1 MSDVASTSPPLL
13 TVRDLTIDYVVGG
26 RSTRALRGV
35 SFDVAD
41 GERVALVG
49 ESGSGKTTTANA
61 ILNLLGGNAE
71 VTGEVDFDG
80 GSLRGLTSKQWRAI
94 RGAKIGLVPQDP
106 AVSLDPVRRIG
117 DQVVDTLRLH
127 DLVPGASRRERAS
140 NARARA
146 LELVAST
153 GITRPEQRLD
163 QYPHE
168 LSGGMLQR
176 VLIAAALAAQPRLLI
191 ADEPTSALDVTV
203 QKRVL
208 DLLDD
213 QVQRLGAS
221 LLFVTHDLAVAA
233 DRADRVLV
241 FSNGEIVESG
251 TPEQILEAPTH
262 PYTKRLIAAAPR
274 FRAGAGAAIREL
286 PAAPERATVLEVRDV
301 RKQYRVGRGRHGEQV
316 AALDGVSL
324 DVRAGETVAL
334 VGESGSGKTT
344 LAKALVGITD
354 VDAGSMKFEGTELI
368 GLDAKAHRR
377 VRKALT
383 LVYQS
388 PLASLPPHLTVAQ
401 TITEPLVNFG
411 LASRRELPGR
421 ATELLDQVHLPREFA
436 HRLPSELSGGQRQ
449 RVAIARAIAL
459 DPKLIVLDEPVSA
472 LDVTVQAQILELLVE
487 TQERTGV
494 SYLFITHDL
503 AVVRE
508 VAHRVVVLQQGTV
521 QEIGATRD
529 VLYSPTTE
537 YARELTAA
545 VPGGALREDA
555 PVEARA

>member
-1 MSDVASTSPPLL
+1 MSTTDTTPPPLL
-13 TVRDLTIDYVVGG
+13 SVRDLTIDYVVGG
-26 RSTRALRGV
+26 RETRALRGV

-71 VTGEVDFDG
+71 VAGEVEFDG
-80 GSLRGLTSKQWRAI
+80 GSLRGLSSRQWRSI

-127 DLVPGASRRERAS
+127 DLVRGSNRRERAS
-140 NARARA
+140 YARARA
-146 LELVAST
+146 LELITST
-153 GITRPEQRLD
+153 GISRPEQRLD

-176 VLIAAALAAQPRLLI
+176 VLIAAALATEPRLLI

-203 QKRVL
+203 QKRIL

-233 DRADRVLV
+233 DRADRILV
-241 FSNGEIVESG
+241 FSNGEIVEQG
-251 TPEQILEAPTH
+251 TPQQILEAPAH

-274 FRAGAGAAIREL
+274 FRAGAGAGIREL
-286 PAAPERATVLEVRDV
+286 PASPERATVLEVRAV
-301 RKQYRVGRGRHGEQV
+301 SKRYRVGRGRQAEQV
-316 AALDGVSL
+316 AALSGVSL
-324 DVRAGETVAL
+324 DVREGETVAL

-354 VDAGSMKFEGTELI
+354 VDAGSMKFQGTELI
-368 GLDAKAHRR
+368 GLDAKAHRQ
-377 VRKALT
+377 VRKSLT

-388 PLASLPPHLTVAQ
+388 PFASLPPHLTVAQ

-411 LASRRELPGR
+411 LAGRRELAGR
-421 ATELLDQVHLPREFA
+421 AAELLDQVRLPRAFA

-487 TQERTGV
+487 TQVRTGV

-508 VAHRVVVLQQGTV
+508 VAHRVVVLQQGEV
-521 QEIGATRD
+521 QEVGATRD
-529 VLYSPTTE
+529 VLFAPESAYT
-537 YARELTAA
+537 RELTAA
-545 VPGGALREDA
+545 VPGGGLHDDRV
-555 PVEARA
+555 VEAIA